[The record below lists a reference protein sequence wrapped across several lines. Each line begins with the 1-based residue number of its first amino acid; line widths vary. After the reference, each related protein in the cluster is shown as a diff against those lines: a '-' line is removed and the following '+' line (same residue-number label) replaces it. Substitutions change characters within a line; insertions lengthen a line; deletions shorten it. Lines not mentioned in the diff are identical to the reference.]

1 MSDELA
7 IFRQQLSMME
17 LENRLSKMEQV
28 DIPTTHIF
36 SGGVYIR
43 EIAVPKGTIIIGKR
57 HRHES
62 CNILMKG
69 SMILYMGE
77 NVPTQRITGPLLFT
91 SPPNTRKMAYCEED
105 VVFLNLHPTQET
117 DLDKIEQEFIIP
129 EEEYLLQ
136 EARRLGLEY
145 GGESCLG

>member
-7 IFRQQLSMME
+7 IFKGQLSLME
-17 LENRLSKMEQV
+17 IENKLAKLEQV
-28 DIPTTHIF
+28 DIPTIHTF

-77 NVPTQRITGPLLFT
+77 DVPTQRIEGPLLFT
-91 SPPNTRKMAYCEED
+91 SPPNTKKMAYCEDD
-105 VVFLNLHPTQET
+105 VVFLNLHPTMET

-129 EEEYLLQ
+129 EEEFLLQ
-136 EARRLGLEY
+136 EQKSLED
-145 GGESCLG
+145 GGVKCLG

>member
-1 MSDELA
+1 MSDELT
-7 IFRQQLSMME
+7 IFQKQLDLKT
-17 LENRLSKMEQV
+17 LENELAKLEQV
-28 DIPTTHIF
+28 DIPTTHTF

-77 NVPTQRITGPLLFT
+77 DIPTQKITGPLLFT
-91 SPPNTRKMAYCEED
+91 SPPNTKKMAYCEDD
-105 VVFLNLHPTQET
+105 VIFLNLHPTMET
-117 DLDKIEQEFIIP
+117 DLEKIEQEFIIP

-136 EARRLGLEY
+136 EKQLED
-145 GGESCLG
+145 GGIKCLG